1 MTSEALRARVM
12 HAGSRVA
19 LPLPDALMAAVF
31 AFAALVEF
39 LPPQHV
45 PFWFLG
51 PREDLQFGLLVEG
64 GFLMMQGTL
73 VDIATRLR
81 KRPPLWLALLI
92 LAGVV
97 LFSNEARAVVVMAW
111 HRGSFVF
118 IPLLLSLLER
128 AAVLWR
134 MPDQPRIRKIAE
146 RALIANRITTALG
159 LFALLTAHMLVTVAW
174 PNLWPAGNWQFF
186 AAGAIYF
193 AVAAYDDWRV
203 RGKKFAE
210 RPTVLFRFDPLH
222 ISHLD
227 PL

>member
-1 MTSEALRARVM
+1 MTTEALRARM
-12 HAGSRVA
+12 LHAGTRFV
-19 LPLPDALMAAVF
+19 LPLPDALMAVVF

-39 LPPQHV
+39 LPPQYI
-45 PFWFLG
+45 PIWFLG
-51 PREDLQFGLLVEG
+51 PREELIFGLFVEG

-97 LFSNEARAVVVMAW
+97 LFSSEARAVLQMAW
-111 HRGSFVF
+111 QRGSIIF
-118 IPLLLSLLER
+118 IPLVFSLVER
-128 AAVLWR
+128 ASILWR

-174 PNLWPAGNWQFF
+174 PNLWTSGNWQFC

-193 AVAAYDDWRV
+193 AVAAFDDWRV
-203 RGKKFAE
+203 RGTKFAE
-210 RPTVLFRFDPLH
+210 RPTVLFRFDPMH
-222 ISHLD
+222 IGYLE
-227 PL
+227 PV